1 MKKMKRK
8 NKMLRVKSAKGPT
21 LTFLIIGVVVFMGVM
36 LLVYSDKYGMYNNLM
51 NDNGKVINAE
61 YASKYNNLT
70 SQQGS
75 LTTLSG
81 DYSASSIIEGLWSLP
96 NTFFTAINIGL
107 TTIGMLAKIPLYII
121 FIVNIIGST
130 LQIPQPLIWVA
141 ITVTTIF
148 AASMLIRAKRASI
161 VEP

>member
-21 LTFLIIGVVVFMGVM
+21 LTFLIIGVIVFIGVM
-36 LLVYSDKYGMYNNLM
+36 LLVYSDSYGMYNNLM

-81 DYSASSIIEGLWSLP
+81 DYSASSIIEGIWSLP
-96 NTFFTAINIGL
+96 NTFLSAINIGL
-107 TTIGMLAKIPLYII
+107 VTIGMLAKIPLYVI
-121 FIVNIIGST
+121 FIINIIGST
-130 LQIPQPLIWVA
+130 LQIPQPLIWVV
-141 ITVTTIF
+141 ITVITVF
-148 AASMLIRAKRASI
+148 VASMLIKSKRGTL